1 MKPFLYFR
9 LYLIYVMGA
18 VHDHGQR
25 EGPSPAGETAV
36 ASGTGIGNVSVSVNR
51 RMRRKAVKSTSGKA
65 FLDIKRGLFFP
76 LRKVSE

>member
-1 MKPFLYFR
+1 MINEMEDGCMKPFLYFR

-51 RMRRKAVKSTSGKA
+51 RMRRKSCQKHEWEGI
-65 FLDIKRGLFFP
+65 F
-76 LRKVSE
+76 

>member
-1 MKPFLYFR
+1 MINEMEDGCMKPFLYFR
-9 LYLIYVMGA
+9 LCLIHVMGA

-51 RMRRKAVKSTSGKA
+51 RMRRKSCQKHEWEGIS
-65 FLDIKRGLFFP
+65 
-76 LRKVSE
+76 